1 VRNGIRPTGKPKGKP
16 PTGGGTGRKTRKTQ
30 PKKQALKPPKLNTFW
45 CVPNVLEQTSATDHA
60 SSMLR
65 SLGFDLTHEHMKDTP
80 RRLVKALVEMS
91 SGLWDEP
98 PVLTDFTN
106 EHYDDVI
113 VVGPITF
120 ESLCAHHLMPF
131 IGEAYVGVFPGAKGR
146 LPGLSKYPRV
156 VDYFARR
163 PQIQETMTAE
173 IANFLIEKTGC
184 EGVAVKLKA
193 IHMCACARGIRKRGM
208 EMATTTLR
216 GRFFE
221 PEMRA
226 EFLAQIAEKQK

>member
-1 VRNGIRPTGKPKGKP
+1 MRNGIRPTGKPKGKP
-16 PTGGGTGRKTRKTQ
+16 PTGGGTGVRKTRRSQ
-30 PKKQALKPPKLNTFW
+30 APKPVKRKINLVDVRPTTFDTI
-45 CVPNVLEQTSATDHA
+45 NAEEAATE
-60 SSMLR
+60 MLT
-65 SLGFDLTHEHMKDTP
+65 SLGFDTLHEHMKDTP
-80 RRLVKALVEMS
+80 KRLVKALIEMS
-91 SGLWDEP
+91 SGLWDSP
-98 PVLTDFTN
+98 PEMTDFTN

-131 IGEAYVGVFPGAKGR
+131 IGEAYVGIFPGAKGR

-163 PQIQETMTAE
+163 PQIQETMTTE

-193 IHMCACARGIRKRGM
+193 VHMCACARGIRKRGM